1 MGNEAAKTQHI
12 VTTPTKSVGISILLI
27 LLFGP
32 IGMLYSTVKG
42 TILFTLIF
50 IVLGLIAFAIN
61 PMWLMVIVPGMWVA
75 SLVWG
80 ARAVKSYNQKLLEQV

>member
-1 MGNEAAKTQHI
+1 MGNEAVQTQHI

-32 IGMLYSTVKG
+32 IGLFYSTVKG
-42 TILFTLIF
+42 AILFTIIF
-50 IVLGLIAFAIN
+50 IVLVLIALVVN
-61 PMWLMVIVPGMWVA
+61 PMLLLVVGPVMWVV

-80 ARAVKSYNQKLLEQV
+80 AMAVKSYNQKLLEQV